1 MSFQKEYF
9 KSLTRLSRELGKTD
23 DQDKMLQLIVTM
35 AAETLKAKALSFFS
49 MKKTRRSLFAMLLLF
64 RLDSLKNISMRERL
78 MP

>member
-35 AAETLKAKALSFFS
+35 AAETLKAKALSFS
-49 MKKTRRSLFAMLLLF
+49 Q
-64 RLDSLKNISMRERL
+64 
-78 MP
+78 